1 MPFDLAIAVKR
12 DASASA
18 DVERVTASSKTLVFD
33 ATGTLSR
40 EGAAALAQAIDGA
53 ISPDFQGY
61 VVRFHTIEDVDN
73 EALLTF
79 AQWVRGR
86 REEGLDIRLCALEPH
101 MHMRLEELDEVPT
114 ALMPLAHAAEDTPRR
129 MVDVHRDV
137 LGRETVFPEDF
148 RFTEHCSPIN
158 SRKFR

>member
-12 DASASA
+12 DASAGA
-18 DVERVTASSKTLVFD
+18 DVERDIASSKTLIFD

-53 ISPDFQGY
+53 ISPDFHGY
-61 VVRFHTIEDVDN
+61 VVRFHTIENIDN
-73 EALLTF
+73 EALLMF

-101 MHMRLEELDEVPT
+101 MHMRLEELDEVST

-129 MVDVHRDV
+129 MVDVRRDV
-137 LGRETVFPEDF
+137 LGHETGTKTPDVALAADESA
-148 RFTEHCSPIN
+148 E
-158 SRKFR
+158 